1 MAEIN
6 LNQDL
11 ATVLQ
16 SSSTASKQD
25 SLSEAKNEAKLG
37 VQEDIELKAEDD
49 SLVSNKSELMQ
60 TQQQLNE
67 ELRESLDKIND
78 FIPIR
83 STNLVFEFDELGDPP
98 IVKVIDRDS
107 EEVIREIPPKEFR
120 EVAKALEEFADKLD
134 NRGVLFDQS
143 A

>member
-16 SSSTASKQD
+16 SSSTASKKD
-25 SLSEAKNEAKLG
+25 SLSEAKNEAKLD

-67 ELRESLDKIND
+67 ELRESLDKIFYGND
-78 FIPIR
+78 VQYGIA
-83 STNLVFEFDELGDPP
+83 
-98 IVKVIDRDS
+98 IVQFTK
-107 EEVIREIPPKEFR
+107 
-120 EVAKALEEFADKLD
+120 
-134 NRGVLFDQS
+134 
-143 A
+143 

>member
-16 SSSTASKQD
+16 SSSTASKKD
-25 SLSEAKNEAKLG
+25 SLSEAKNEAKQG
-37 VQEDIELKAEDD
+37 VQEDIELKTEGD
-49 SLVSNKSELMQ
+49 SLVSNESELMQ
-60 TQQQLNE
+60 TEQQLDE

-134 NRGVLFDQS
+134 NRGVFFDQS

>member
-16 SSSTASKQD
+16 SSSTASKKD
-25 SLSEAKNEAKLG
+25 SLSEAKNEAKQG
-37 VQEDIELKAEDD
+37 VQEDIELKTEGD
-49 SLVSNKSELMQ
+49 SLVSNESELMQ
-60 TQQQLNE
+60 TQQQLDE

-134 NRGVLFDQS
+134 NRGVFFDQS

>member
-6 LNQDL
+6 LNQDF

-16 SSSTASKQD
+16 SSSTASKKD
-25 SLSEAKNEAKLG
+25 SLSEAKNEAKQG
-37 VQEDIELKAEDD
+37 VQEDIELKTEGD
-49 SLVSNKSELMQ
+49 SLVSNESELMQ
-60 TQQQLNE
+60 TEQQLDE

-134 NRGVLFDQS
+134 NRGVFFDQS

>member
-16 SSSTASKQD
+16 SSSTASKKD
-25 SLSEAKNEAKLG
+25 SLSEAKNEAKLD
-37 VQEDIELKAEDD
+37 VQEDIKLKAEDD

-67 ELRESLDKIND
+67 ELRESLDRIND

-134 NRGVLFDQS
+134 NRGVFFDQS

>member
-16 SSSTASKQD
+16 SSSTASKKD
-25 SLSEAKNEAKLG
+25 SLSEAKNEAKQG
-37 VQEDIELKAEDD
+37 VQEDIELKTEGD
-49 SLVSNKSELMQ
+49 SLVSNESELMQ
-60 TQQQLNE
+60 TQQQLDE
-67 ELRESLDKIND
+67 ELRESLDRIND

-134 NRGVLFDQS
+134 NRGVFFDQS

>member
-16 SSSTASKQD
+16 SSSTASKKD
-25 SLSEAKNEAKLG
+25 SLSEAKNEAKLD

-134 NRGVLFDQS
+134 NRGVFFDQS

>member
-16 SSSTASKQD
+16 SSSTASKKD
-25 SLSEAKNEAKLG
+25 SLSEAKNEAKLD

-134 NRGVLFDQS
+134 NRGVFLDQS